1 MIVMMIHIYDYT
13 IYMCITKGNNAI
25 AGSDIIFPS
34 QADSKHTEGFAGK
47 EEKQEESFFSIFKVN
62 KFPTFILLLILC
74 HPMQMEEVEIM
85 EFGGRRLGE
94 PVAMERQDSQEGLR
108 VTLAEMEK
116 VNSLQGLYV

>member
-1 MIVMMIHIYDYT
+1 
-13 IYMCITKGNNAI
+13 
-25 AGSDIIFPS
+25 
-34 QADSKHTEGFAGK
+34 
-47 EEKQEESFFSIFKVN
+47 
-62 KFPTFILLLILC
+62 
-74 HPMQMEEVEIM
+74 MQMEEVEIM

>member
-1 MIVMMIHIYDYT
+1 MSA
-13 IYMCITKGNNAI
+13 K
-25 AGSDIIFPS
+25 
-34 QADSKHTEGFAGK
+34 
-47 EEKQEESFFSIFKVN
+47 
-62 KFPTFILLLILC
+62 
-74 HPMQMEEVEIM
+74 IM